1 MPVALYIAL
10 ELWCPVR
17 TIRFWQPAFTARA
30 VLVPKTTVDENHLAA
45 AWKNQV
51 RFARKVFDVQ
61 PVSESQAVDEL
72 AHDHFRRS
80 IFAADAPHV
89 FTAVHAAPA
98 LHREVKGQV

>member
-1 MPVALYIAL
+1 MPKA
-10 ELWCPVR
+10 
-17 TIRFWQPAFTARA
+17 
-30 VLVPKTTVDENHLAA
+30 TVDENYLVA

-61 PVSESQAVDEL
+61 PVSESQTVDEL
-72 AHDHFRRS
+72 AHGNFRRS

-89 FTAVHAAPA
+89 FTAVHAAPT